1 MIDADSEKLISISHI
16 FDSANEWIGYEYQ
29 ALVDN
34 NHIRTS
40 VYDSAGKLLSIRHVF
55 NDPPNSG
62 SVKDFISYM
71 DQSKSISH
79 IYNAAYITNMS
90 TRPIDTASTIDE
102 AKKYRD
108 STSE

>member
-16 FDSANEWIGYEYQ
+16 FNSANEWIGYEYQ
-29 ALVDN
+29 SLVND

-40 VYDSAGKLLSIRHVF
+40 VYDSAGKLLSIKHVF
-55 NDPPNSG
+55 NDPLNSG
-62 SVKDFISYM
+62 SVEDFISYM
-71 DQSKSISH
+71 DQTKSISH
-79 IYNAAYITNMS
+79 VYNAAYITDMS

-108 STSE
+108 SASG